1 MLSGIT
7 QGLESLGSSITQGLS
22 DIVDGLTSLG
32 EDILNGLKSL
42 FLPADDFL
50 DNEVN
55 EIRSRFSFAD
65 SIIASAS
72 GLINTI
78 TASASA
84 DEQEP
89 PSIVMDIDIRGTTKA
104 VTVIDMS
111 WYEPYKPYGDQ
122 VLGGMIWILDIREQ
136 CIRKNVPFHFKQ
148 TGASFIKDGKH
159 YKIER
164 KYQSK
169 QAKKAAIDT

>member
-122 VLGGMIWILDIREQ
+122 VLGGMIWI
-136 CIRKNVPFHFKQ
+136 F
-148 TGASFIKDGKH
+148 FIWRVFVRLPGI
-159 YKIER
+159 IEGR
-164 KYQSK
+164 YQ
-169 QAKKAAIDT
+169 